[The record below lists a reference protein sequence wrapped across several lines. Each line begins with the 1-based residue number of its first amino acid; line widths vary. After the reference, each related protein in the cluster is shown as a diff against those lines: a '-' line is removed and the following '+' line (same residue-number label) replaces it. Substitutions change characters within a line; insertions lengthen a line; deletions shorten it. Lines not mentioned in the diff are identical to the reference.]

1 MHEEPGEEIVG
12 IDHPLGGTFRAFVPV
27 ACDGSFQLEPFEG
40 QGRTQEVSRESL
52 ETNGVTGRHGDPIVD
67 RETGVSAC

>member
-12 IDHPLGGTFRAFVPV
+12 IEELLGGTLRAFVPV

-40 QGRTQEVSRESL
+40 QGRTQEVAAARRAARRL
-52 ETNGVTGRHGDPIVD
+52 GRVARDLRCHQQAP
-67 RETGVSAC
+67 